1 MGLVKCQLYASKE
14 RTKTLMSGSVFMYK
28 GMCMWV
34 VCLCL
39 CVYVCIYFC
48 GLFNCIYIYDTYMY
62 AGICA
67 CMCRW
72 VACAYVCI
80 CVHMYEYVSA
90 YVPVCVYV
98 CLGVVKLTYHFI
110 TLTTLKYTING
121 FKCFLH
127 CYSTITDIHP
137 LELITCGIIISQIS
151 HALST
156 LRSPV

>member
-67 CMCRW
+67 CMYRW

-90 YVPVCVYV
+90 YVPVCMYV

-121 FKCFLH
+121 FKCFFALLFNH
-127 CYSTITDIHP
+127 HRHPSFRTDNM
-137 LELITCGIIISQIS
+137 
-151 HALST
+151 
-156 LRSPV
+156 